1 MRTFGGNNVF
11 SYNTAYN
18 KSWPSYYERKVS
30 AQRENK
36 LLPLSGACEV
46 SSMCYVTL
54 HLLYLPSCSI
64 VWQGHMRA
72 IEKRDFP
79 SKTASRQMQANTGR
93 QISAGK
99 YQQANKG
106 KQRPAG
112 FELIADPQSI
122 AVTAGICINMELK
135 REHWRR

>member
-1 MRTFGGNNVF
+1 MCAATTERVMNLGQAIMRGSNLPNVRI
-11 SYNTAYN
+11 SCC
-18 KSWPSYYERKVS
+18 PSLAHVKCLPCVMS
-30 AQRENK
+30 HCNCAISI
-36 LLPLSGACEV
+36 LLHCMA
-46 SSMCYVTL
+46 MA
-54 HLLYLPSCSI
+54 HAR
-64 VWQGHMRA
+64 RA
-72 IEKRDFP
+72 IEERDFP

-112 FELIADPQSI
+112 FELIAAPQGI
-122 AVTAGICINMELK
+122 AVAAGICINMELK